1 MRLFATYK
9 PAIRFFFAMLVAFVF
24 LWKRNGFLYT
34 YNETVNLYSSPAP
47 FYIFEQFF

>member
-1 MRLFATYK
+1 MRLFATFK
-9 PAIRFFFAMLVAFVF
+9 PYVFFAILVAFVF
-24 LWKRNGFLYT
+24 LWKRNGFLYA